1 MLKFQRLRQQGVV
14 VHTNDNP
21 GDALT
26 ITVLETVPGGVGLG
40 FEGDGYRVIRSE
52 IFNNNRGSGGHE
64 KNGNK

>member
-1 MLKFQRLRQQGVV
+1 MLKLQRLRQQGVV

-40 FEGDGYRVIRSE
+40 FEGDGFRVIRSE
-52 IFNNNRGSGGHE
+52 IYNDRGYGGH
-64 KNGNK
+64 KDDGNK

>member
-1 MLKFQRLRQQGVV
+1 MLKLQRLRQQGVV

-40 FEGDGYRVIRSE
+40 FEGDGFRVIRSE
-52 IFNNNRGSGGHE
+52 IYNDRGYGGH
-64 KNGNK
+64 KDDRDK

>member
-40 FEGDGYRVIRSE
+40 FEGDGFRVVRSE
-52 IFNNNRGSGGHE
+52 IYNDRGYGGH
-64 KNGNK
+64 KDDGNK

>member
-14 VHTNDNP
+14 VHHNDRP
-21 GDALT
+21 EELLH
-26 ITVLETVPGGVGLG
+26 IRILETVPGGVGLG